1 MNSPRISPLVAL
13 VGLWVRLG
21 SIGALTIYL
30 FLDSTTDAFSRIDA
44 VASTALTLLWTL
56 LMGEYLR
63 GGSVLPTD
71 PRRLWLSWL
80 YPWLIAFEGAVW
92 SLYTFTVLLGALPDA
107 NPLALLAVVTV
118 WGASV
123 AVNFLIFAVS
133 LRVVG
138 HPEDTT
144 GRAQFT
150 ELLNWAAALAAAN
163 TVMNVV
169 RLGGTPGPSPADQ
182 IAFGLQGVVEVAA
195 LLLLRW
201 ALKEQEKSRDTQ
213 AS

>member
-21 SIGALTIYL
+21 SIAALTVYV
-30 FLDSTTDAFSRIDA
+30 FLDSTSDPFSRIDA
-44 VASTALTLLWTL
+44 LASAVLTLLWTL
-56 LMGEYLR
+56 LMGVYLR
-63 GGSVLPTD
+63 GGNVLPTD
-71 PRRLWLSWL
+71 PRRVWLTWL

-107 NPLALLAVVTV
+107 NPIALFVVISV

-123 AVNFLIFAVS
+123 AVNFLMFAVS
-133 LRVVG
+133 LRVIG

-169 RLGGTPGPSPADQ
+169 RLGGTPGPSPSDQ

-201 ALKEQEKSRDTQ
+201 ALKEQDRGRDTQ
-213 AS
+213 AT